1 MTYGVS
7 VKTSKNS
14 NTINTFVQKMANE
27 SNRDE
32 DVIEGIYFRRCV
44 IANIKIGRHQPWSV
58 TNANLIR

>member
-14 NTINTFVQKMANE
+14 DAINTFVQKNGK